1 MTPHINAGIND
12 FAKTVLMPGDP
23 LRAKFIAENFLED
36 AKLVTDV
43 RNMLGYTG
51 YYKGRRISVMG
62 SGMGMP
68 SMGIYSYELIN
79 VYKVENLIRIGS
91 CGAYDENLNLFDIV
105 LAEGAC
111 TNSSYIDSFEIN
123 GTYSAI
129 ASFDLLNKA
138 YEKSKE
144 LNLNTKVGNV
154 LSSDVFYQ
162 ENKDG
167 WKKWQDLNVLA
178 VEMETYAMY
187 LNAAKYNAKALSIL
201 TVSDSLVK
209 QEETT
214 AKERE
219 QSFTNMMTLALEITG
234 E

>member
-91 CGAYDENLNLFDIV
+91 CGAYDEDLNLYDIV

-162 ENKDG
+162 ESKDG

>member
-111 TNSSYIDSFEIN
+111 TNSSYINSFEIN